1 MNEMEIN
8 KEFFE
13 DYQIKRLMKSEHQ
26 GVLVFYMRMK
36 VSPFYK
42 DKKYHVVAE
51 DSAVEQLSIEFD
63 LPKNMVRRYLG
74 EIAESALIE
83 RFEDKRTATI
93 FFN

>member
-1 MNEMEIN
+1 MEIN
-8 KEFFE
+8 KEFFG

-63 LPKNMVRRYLG
+63 LPKNMVRRYLS
-74 EIAESALIE
+74 EICESALIE

-93 FFN
+93 YFN

>member
-1 MNEMEIN
+1 MEIN

-26 GVLVFYMRMK
+26 GVLAFYMRMK

-51 DSAVEQLSIEFD
+51 DSAAEQLSIEFD
-63 LPKNMVRRYLG
+63 LPKSTVNKYLN
-74 EIAESALIE
+74 EIHDSALIE
-83 RFEDKRTATI
+83 QVDDEHNATI
-93 FFN
+93 YFN

>member
-1 MNEMEIN
+1 MEIN

-13 DYQIKRLMKSEHQ
+13 DYQIKRLMKSEDQ

-42 DKKYHVVAE
+42 DKQYHVVAE
-51 DSAVEQLSIEFD
+51 DSAVDQLSTEFD
-63 LPKNMVRRYLG
+63 LPKNTVRRYLN
-74 EIAESALIE
+74 EICESALME

-93 FFN
+93 YFN

>member
-1 MNEMEIN
+1 MEIN

-26 GVLVFYMRMK
+26 GVLVFYMRMR

-42 DKKYHVVAE
+42 DKKYHVLAE

-63 LPKNMVRRYLG
+63 LPKNMVRRYLS
-74 EIAESALIE
+74 EICESALIE
-83 RFEDKRTATI
+83 QFDDKHNATI
-93 FFN
+93 YFN

>member
-1 MNEMEIN
+1 MEIN
-8 KEFFE
+8 KDFFE

-63 LPKNMVRRYLG
+63 LQKSTVNKYLN
-74 EIAESALIE
+74 EIHDSALIE
-83 RFEDKRTATI
+83 QFEDKRTATI